1 MLLSLSVA
9 VAQDQ
14 PSDSLGD
21 QEEAAIRAA
30 VARVDD
36 SVVQIRT
43 IGGLEEVDRT
53 LMPDGPT
60 TGVVISA
67 DGWIVSSAFNFAQ
80 PPASILVTLASG
92 EQVPATLVAK
102 DHSRMLVLLKLQG
115 AHELAVPEFA
125 RRPMF
130 TWASGRSRSGGRIG
144 RTARTFRSASS
155 AQ

>member
-1 MLLSLSVA
+1 MIRPMRQGIPTIYVAASLLVGLGTA
-9 VAQDQ
+9 FAQI
-14 PSDSLGD
+14 PSSDSLSE

-60 TGVVISA
+60 TGVLISS
-67 DGWIVSSAFNFAQ
+67 DGWIISSAFNFAQ

-92 EQVPATLVAK
+92 EQLPATLVAK
-102 DHSRMLVLLKLQG
+102 DHRRMLL
-115 AHELAVPEFA
+115 
-125 RRPMF
+125 
-130 TWASGRSRSGGRIG
+130 
-144 RTARTFRSASS
+144 
-155 AQ
+155 